1 MITAIIFCFLYA
13 VLNVSGAAIIKWKL
27 KGRVLTE
34 FSHWV
39 NLLLDFHVILAF
51 GLIFVSALMFF
62 KALSLGQ
69 FTLIVPVATGIN
81 FALTVIVGYLLFKDQ
96 INLVSFIG
104 FACIISGIILLSLN
118 NRIQHA

>member
-51 GLIFVSALMFF
+51 RLIFISALMFF
-62 KALSLGQ
+62 KA
-69 FTLIVPVATGIN
+69 
-81 FALTVIVGYLLFKDQ
+81 
-96 INLVSFIG
+96 
-104 FACIISGIILLSLN
+104 
-118 NRIQHA
+118 

>member
-34 FSHWV
+34 FSHLL

-81 FALTVIVGYLLFKDQ
+81 FALTVIAGYLLFKDQ